1 MKNNNIYNFICP
13 VCDAPLER
21 VGGAFGCSGGHSFD
35 IAKEGYVNLLTGSRS
50 GALTGDSAD
59 MARCRRA
66 FLSKGCFDV
75 LSNELCRIA
84 EKYGVKDSVL
94 DICCGEGHYSS
105 FFKDHIPE
113 SNVLGF
119 DLSREMV
126 KRAAKQNKNVGYA
139 VANMTSIPVPDGS
152 VDFAFHLFAPFC
164 ASEFMRI
171 LSPNGILVS
180 VVAGTD
186 HLIEL
191 KELLYDK
198 PYLNDVRD
206 PSDGESQIV
215 EEYDLKDKINLRS
228 NEDIRALFNMTP
240 YCHHTPPSGMQK
252 LARADSLDVSL
263 CFHIFIFGKRE
274 RLKNE
279 L

>member
-1 MKNNNIYNFICP
+1 MINNSMYNFICP
-13 VCDAPLER
+13 VCAAPFER
-21 VGGAFGCSGGHSFD
+21 VGGVFRCSGGHSFD

-66 FLSKGCFDV
+66 FLSKGFFDA

-84 EKYGVKDSVL
+84 EKYGVKGSVL

-105 FFKDHIPE
+105 FFKNHIPE

-139 VANMTSIPVPDGS
+139 VANMTSVPVPDGS
-152 VDFAFHLFAPFC
+152 VDCAFHLFAPFC
-164 ASEFMRI
+164 ESEFMRI
-171 LSPNGILVS
+171 LSPNGILIS
-180 VVAGTD
+180 VVAGAE

-191 KELLYDK
+191 KNLLYDK
-198 PYLNDVRD
+198 PYPNDVHD
-206 PSDGESQIV
+206 PSDGGAEII
-215 EEYDLKDKINLRS
+215 EEYDLKDKIALRS

-240 YCHHTPPSGMQK
+240 YCRHTPTSGIQK
-252 LARADSLDVSL
+252 LSQTDRLDVSL
-263 CFHIFIFGKRE
+263 CFHVFIFGKRE